1 MKNRLSCS
9 VLAIS
14 NRSDCVC
21 ADCDPVW
28 NAIQA
33 EALQQSQKEPLLHAW
48 LERCVLRHARIEAAL
63 GHLLGEKLF
72 SEVPEAFQNVFQE
85 AIADEP
91 SIRDAI
97 LEDLQTI
104 RRHDPATLSYLNPF
118 LHFKGF
124 LAVEAH
130 RIAHWLWKQGRTML
144 AQHIQSHVSQ
154 RFGVDIHPAARL
166 GQGVFIDHA
175 TGVVIGQTA
184 VVGDGVVMLHGV
196 TLGSNGKENGDRHPK
211 VGAGVFIGAGAELLG
226 NIRIGEGARIGAGS
240 VVLSDVPAETT
251 VVGVPARP
259 VGRSRPAS
267 PDRFREPSFARP
279 AERPFV
285 ASATVS

>member
-9 VLAIS
+9 ILETS
-14 NRSDCVC
+14 GRSSRAC

-28 NAIQA
+28 KAIQA
-33 EALQQSQKEPLLHAW
+33 EALQQSQKERLLQPW
-48 LERCVLRHARIEAAL
+48 LERNVLRHARIEAAL
-63 GHLLGEKLF
+63 GHLLGEQFF
-72 SEVPEAFQNVFQE
+72 SETPEAFQEVFQE
-85 AIADEP
+85 AVADEP
-91 SIRDAI
+91 SIRRAI
-97 LEDLQTI
+97 LEDLQSI
-104 RRHDPATLSYLNPF
+104 RRHDPATSSYLNPF

-124 LAVEAH
+124 LALEAH
-130 RIAHWLWKQGRTML
+130 RIAHWLWKQGRTVL
-144 AQHIQSHVSQ
+144 AQHIQSLVSQ

-166 GQGVFIDHA
+166 GQGMFIDHA
-175 TGVVIGQTA
+175 TGVVIGQAA

-226 NIRIGEGARIGAGS
+226 NIRIGEGVRIGAGS

-259 VGRSRPAS
+259 VGRSRADS
-267 PDRFREPSFARP
+267 SHRVRTPSFAGP
-279 AERPFV
+279 TERPIV
-285 ASATVS
+285 APATVS